1 MLAEKENKKARKQRT
16 HSSSGQ
22 REEFSNGLQSAKKAM
37 TASEALFRREGHH
50 EDEHGYEASA
60 GHGQVVKKKENKNIM
75 KNILNVKH
83 KKVLSLS
90 KRSDRQ
96 DKGNNKSQ
104 STQASTTFQA

>member
-16 HSSSGQ
+16 QSSSGQ
-22 REEFSNGLQSAKKAM
+22 REEFGNGLQYEKKSM
-37 TASEALFRREGHH
+37 TTSETFRREGHH
-50 EDEHGYEASA
+50 EDEHGYEASV
-60 GHGQVVKKKENKNIM
+60 GHGQVVKKKENTIIL

-96 DKGNNKSQ
+96 DKDHNKSQ
-104 STQASTTFQA
+104 STQANTNFQA